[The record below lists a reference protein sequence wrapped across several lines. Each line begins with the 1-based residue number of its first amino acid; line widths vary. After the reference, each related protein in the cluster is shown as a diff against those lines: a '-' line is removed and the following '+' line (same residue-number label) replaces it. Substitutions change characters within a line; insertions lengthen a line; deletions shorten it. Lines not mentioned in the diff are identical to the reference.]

1 MKLIT
6 YNSHII
12 FAFSDT
18 HGNHRKISVPEEAD
32 ILICAGDAVEDDLK
46 GDEQGQRFQYGKT
59 CCINVA
65 SVF

>member
-1 MKLIT
+1 MLFT

-18 HGNHRKISVPEEAD
+18 HGNHHKISVPEEAD

-46 GDEQGQRFQYGKT
+46 GDE
-59 CCINVA
+59 
-65 SVF
+65 

>member
-1 MKLIT
+1 MLLNNT
-6 YNSHII
+6 I

-46 GDEQGQRFQYGKT
+46 GDEYDDFIEWFAAHPAKWKFF
-59 CCINVA
+59 VP
-65 SVF
+65 